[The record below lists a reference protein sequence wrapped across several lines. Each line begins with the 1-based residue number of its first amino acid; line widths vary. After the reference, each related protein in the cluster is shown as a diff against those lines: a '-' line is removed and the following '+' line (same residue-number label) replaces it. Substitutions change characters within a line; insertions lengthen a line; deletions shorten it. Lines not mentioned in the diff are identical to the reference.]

1 MAFFIATIQSAA
13 GEMKQ
18 LTIEAATPFAARQFL
33 RRRGI
38 RALELQL
45 DRSGPSTSKQR
56 SESAFIANYL
66 TRDGK
71 PASTTIQAVDE
82 RSAKRLLRQR
92 GIRALS
98 LERAGNRSTEAPP
111 LTQARKPSLV
121 KTSSSDKNAQI
132 QQRSAFQSLEKLL
145 EKPPGVK
152 EKAVFASKLAAL
164 VDAGVPIVRSLD
176 LMASQQKMP
185 MFKRALTQV
194 SLDVN
199 EGIAL
204 GTAIRRWP
212 KVFDQLS
219 IAMVEAGEAGGV
231 LDEAL
236 KRLAKLLEDNA
247 KLQNQIKGA
256 LGYPVAVL
264 VIAILVFLGMTIFLI
279 PTFAGIF
286 EDLGAELPA
295 FTQLL
300 VNLSELL
307 RSTVALYLAGGLLL
321 IIWLFRKY
329 YTTSNGRRVIDRLM
343 LKVPL
348 FGELILMTATAQFCR
363 IFSSLT
369 RAGVPILL
377 AMEISSQ
384 TAGNSIISDAILAS
398 RGMVQNG
405 VLLSTALIRQKVLPD
420 MALSMLAIG
429 EETGE
434 MDKMLSKVADF
445 YEDEVG
451 AMVKALTSM
460 LEPAMIVVVGGIVGS
475 ILLAMYLPMFTV
487 FDQIQ

>member
-1 MAFFIATIQSAA
+1 MPAFIATYTGPAGQSRS
-13 GEMKQ
+13 
-18 LTIEAATPFAARQFL
+18 LTLKASDLSQARKLL

-38 RALELQL
+38 RAEEL
-45 DRSGPSTSKQR
+45 
-56 SESAFIANYL
+56 
-66 TRDGK
+66 K
-71 PASTTIQAVDE
+71 PASDNKIDE
-82 RSAKRLLRQR
+82 SGSSGLLSFD
-92 GIRALS
+92 L
-98 LERAGNRSTEAPP
+98 N
-111 LTQARKPSLV
+111 
-121 KTSSSDKNAQI
+121 
-132 QQRSAFQSLEKLL
+132 KLL

-176 LMASQQKMP
+176 LMATQQKLP
-185 MFKRALTQV
+185 MFQRALMKV

-204 GTAIRRWP
+204 GTAIRQWP
-212 KVFDQLS
+212 KVFDELS

-300 VNLSELL
+300 VNLSDLL
-307 RSTVALYLAGGLLL
+307 RSSVALYAAGALLMAVWL
-321 IIWLFRKY
+321 IGRY
-329 YTTSNGRRVIDRLM
+329 YGTHDGRRVIDRLL
-343 LKVPL
+343 LKLPL

-369 RAGVPILL
+369 RAGVPILQ

-384 TAGNSIISDAILAS
+384 TAGNAIISDAILTS
-398 RGMVQNG
+398 RSMVQEG

-420 MALSMLAIG
+420 MALNMLAIG

-434 MDKMLSKVADF
+434 MDRMLSKVADF

>member
-1 MAFFIATIQSAA
+1 MAAFIASYAGPTGQPRTVTIKAA
-13 GEMKQ
+13 N
-18 LTIEAATPFAARQFL
+18 LAEAKKLL

-38 RALELQL
+38 RAEELRPVSPGNTQ
-45 DRSGPSTSKQR
+45 
-56 SESAFIANYL
+56 
-66 TRDGK
+66 DGNADGADTAGLK
-71 PASTTIQAVDE
+71 SIDLN
-82 RSAKRLLRQR
+82 RL
-92 GIRALS
+92 
-98 LERAGNRSTEAPP
+98 
-111 LTQARKPSLV
+111 
-121 KTSSSDKNAQI
+121 
-132 QQRSAFQSLEKLL
+132 FEKA
-145 EKPPGVK
+145 PGVK

-176 LMASQQKMP
+176 LMATQQKLP
-185 MFKRALTQV
+185 MFKRALTKV

-204 GTAIRRWP
+204 ARALRQWP

-247 KLQNQIKGA
+247 KLENQIKGA
-256 LGYPVAVL
+256 LGYPIAVL

-286 EDLGAELPA
+286 EDLGAELTA

-300 VNLSELL
+300 VDLSELL
-307 RSTVALYLAGGLLL
+307 RLPVALYAAEAILLS
-321 IIWLFRKY
+321 IWLFGRFY
-329 YTTSNGRRVIDRLM
+329 ATHNGRRTIDRLM
-343 LKVPL
+343 LKLPL

-369 RAGVPILL
+369 RAGVPILMS
-377 AMEISSQ
+377 MEISSE
-384 TAGNSIISDAILAS
+384 TAGNAIISDAILAS
-398 RGMVQNG
+398 RGMVQEG
-405 VLLSTALIRQKVLPD
+405 VLLSNALIRQKVLPD
-420 MALSMLAIG
+420 MALNMLAIG

>member
-1 MAFFIATIQSAA
+1 MASFVATYTGSTGQPRTLTVKAA
-13 GEMKQ
+13 D
-18 LTIEAATPFAARQFL
+18 LIEARKQL

-38 RALELQL
+38 RAI
-45 DRSGPSTSKQR
+45 DVKPNSNDVPGSGNNDAGGGMSFDLGR
-56 SESAFIANYL
+56 AF
-66 TRDGK
+66 
-71 PASTTIQAVDE
+71 
-82 RSAKRLLRQR
+82 
-92 GIRALS
+92 
-98 LERAGNRSTEAPP
+98 
-111 LTQARKPSLV
+111 
-121 KTSSSDKNAQI
+121 
-132 QQRSAFQSLEKLL
+132 EKA
-145 EKPPGVK
+145 PGVK

-176 LMASQQKMP
+176 LMASQQKLP
-185 MFKRALTQV
+185 MFKRALTKV

-199 EGIAL
+199 EGVAL
-204 GTAIRRWP
+204 GAAIRKWP

-219 IAMVEAGEAGGV
+219 VAMVEAGEAGGV
-231 LDEAL
+231 LDESL

-300 VNLSELL
+300 VDLSKLL
-307 RSTVALYLAGGLLL
+307 RSVVALYIVGALL
-321 IIWLFRKY
+321 IAIWMFSRY
-329 YTTSNGRRVIDRLM
+329 YGTHNGRRQVDRLI

-348 FGELILMTATAQFCR
+348 FGELIMMTATAQFCR

-369 RAGVPILL
+369 RAGVPILMSL
-377 AMEISSQ
+377 EISSQ
-384 TAGNSIISDAILAS
+384 TAGNSIISDAILES
-398 RGMVQNG
+398 RALVQEG

-420 MALSMLAIG
+420 MALNMLSIG

-445 YEDEVG
+445 YEDEVS

>member
-1 MAFFIATIQSAA
+1 MASFVATYDGPTGQTRTLTLKAA
-13 GEMKQ
+13 DLQ
-18 LTIEAATPFAARQFL
+18 EARKLL

-38 RALELQL
+38 RATELKPAT
-45 DRSGPSTSKQR
+45 SGSTSSTGSKED
-56 SESAFIANYL
+56 ESS
-66 TRDGK
+66 G
-71 PASTTIQAVDE
+71 
-82 RSAKRLLRQR
+82 LLSFD
-92 GIRALS
+92 LS
-98 LERAGNRSTEAPP
+98 KA
-111 LTQARKPSLV
+111 
-121 KTSSSDKNAQI
+121 
-132 QQRSAFQSLEKLL
+132 L

-152 EKAVFASKLAAL
+152 EKALFASKLAAL
-164 VDAGVPIVRSLD
+164 VDAGVPIVRGLD
-176 LMASQQKMP
+176 LMAKQQKMP
-185 MFKRALTQV
+185 MFRRALTKV

-199 EGIAL
+199 EGVSL
-204 GTAIRRWP
+204 GAAIRRWP
-212 KVFDQLS
+212 KVFDQLT
-219 IAMVEAGEAGGV
+219 IAMVEAGETGGV

-236 KRLAKLLEDNA
+236 QRLAKLLEDNA

-264 VIAILVFLGMTIFLI
+264 IIAILVFLGMTIFLI

-286 EDLGAELPA
+286 QDLGAELPA

-300 VNLSELL
+300 VNLSDLL
-307 RSTVALYLAGGLLL
+307 RSEFSFFVVGIFMML
-321 IIWLFRKY
+321 IWAFSKY
-329 YTTSNGRRVIDRLM
+329 YGTYKGRRQIDSII
-343 LKVPL
+343 LKLPL
-348 FGELILMTATAQFCR
+348 FGDLIMMTATAQFCR

-369 RAGVPILL
+369 RAGVPILTSL
-377 AMEISSQ
+377 EISSQ
-384 TAGNSIISDAILAS
+384 TAGNSIISDSILDS
-398 RGMVQNG
+398 RAMVQEG
-405 VLLSTALIRQKVLPD
+405 VLLSTALVRQQVLPD
-420 MALSMLAIG
+420 MALNMLSIG

>member
-1 MAFFIATIQSAA
+1 MAAFIASYSGPTGQPRTVTIKAA
-13 GEMKQ
+13 N
-18 LTIEAATPFAARQFL
+18 LAEAKKLL

-38 RALELQL
+38 RAEELRPVSPGNSQ
-45 DRSGPSTSKQR
+45 GTK
-56 SESAFIANYL
+56 
-66 TRDGK
+66 TDG
-71 PASTTIQAVDE
+71 AE
-82 RSAKRLLRQR
+82 
-92 GIRALS
+92 
-98 LERAGNRSTEAPP
+98 AGGLKSIDLNRM
-111 LTQARKPSLV
+111 
-121 KTSSSDKNAQI
+121 
-132 QQRSAFQSLEKLL
+132 FEKA
-145 EKPPGVK
+145 PGVK

-176 LMASQQKMP
+176 LMATQQKLP
-185 MFKRALTQV
+185 MFKRALTKV

-204 GTAIRRWP
+204 ATALRQWP

-256 LGYPVAVL
+256 LGYPIAVL

-295 FTQLL
+295 FTRLL
-300 VNLSELL
+300 VDLSALL
-307 RSTVALYLAGGLLL
+307 RSSASLYAIGVILLA
-321 IIWLFRKY
+321 IWMLNRFY
-329 YTTSNGRRVIDRLM
+329 ATHNGRRTIDRLM
-343 LKVPL
+343 LKLPL

-369 RAGVPILL
+369 RAGVPILMS
-377 AMEISSQ
+377 MEISSE
-384 TAGNSIISDAILAS
+384 TAGNAIISDAILAS
-398 RGMVQNG
+398 RAMVQEG
-405 VLLSTALIRQKVLPD
+405 VLLSNALIRQKVLPD
-420 MALSMLAIG
+420 MALNMLAIG

>member
-1 MAFFIATIQSAA
+1 MAAFIASYAGPTGQPRTVTIKAA
-13 GEMKQ
+13 N
-18 LTIEAATPFAARQFL
+18 LAEAKKLL

-38 RALELQL
+38 RAEELRPVSPGNTQ
-45 DRSGPSTSKQR
+45 
-56 SESAFIANYL
+56 
-66 TRDGK
+66 DGN
-71 PASTTIQAVDE
+71 ADGTGT
-82 RSAKRLLRQR
+82 
-92 GIRALS
+92 
-98 LERAGNRSTEAPP
+98 AGLKSIDLNRM
-111 LTQARKPSLV
+111 
-121 KTSSSDKNAQI
+121 
-132 QQRSAFQSLEKLL
+132 FEKA
-145 EKPPGVK
+145 PGVK

-176 LMASQQKMP
+176 LMATQQKLP
-185 MFKRALTQV
+185 MFKRVLTKV

-204 GTAIRRWP
+204 ATALRQWP

-256 LGYPVAVL
+256 LGYPIAVL

-295 FTQLL
+295 FTRLL
-300 VNLSELL
+300 VDLSALL
-307 RSTVALYLAGGLLL
+307 HSSASLYAIGVILLA
-321 IIWLFRKY
+321 IWMLNRFY
-329 YTTSNGRRVIDRLM
+329 ATHNGRRTIDRLM
-343 LKVPL
+343 LKLPL
-348 FGELILMTATAQFCR
+348 FGELIVMTATALFCR

-369 RAGVPILL
+369 RAGVPILMS
-377 AMEISSQ
+377 MEISSE

-398 RGMVQNG
+398 RGMVQEG
-405 VLLSTALIRQKVLPD
+405 VLLSNALIRHKVLPD
-420 MALSMLAIG
+420 MALNMLAIG

-445 YEDEVG
+445 YEDEVS

-460 LEPAMIVVVGGIVGS
+460 LEPAMIVLVGGIVGS

>member
-1 MAFFIATIQSAA
+1 MAAFIASYAGPTGQPRTVTIKAA
-13 GEMKQ
+13 N
-18 LTIEAATPFAARQFL
+18 LAEAKKLL

-38 RALELQL
+38 RAEEL
-45 DRSGPSTSKQR
+45 R
-56 SESAFIANYL
+56 
-66 TRDGK
+66 
-71 PASTTIQAVDE
+71 PASPGNSQDTKTDGAE
-82 RSAKRLLRQR
+82 AR
-92 GIRALS
+92 GLKSIDL
-98 LERAGNRSTEAPP
+98 NRMFEKAPG
-111 LTQARKPSLV
+111 
-121 KTSSSDKNAQI
+121 I
-132 QQRSAFQSLEKLL
+132 
-145 EKPPGVK
+145 K

-176 LMASQQKMP
+176 LMATQQKLP
-185 MFKRALTQV
+185 MFKRALTKV

-199 EGIAL
+199 EGISLATAL
-204 GTAIRRWP
+204 RQWP

-300 VNLSELL
+300 VDLSALL
-307 RSTVALYLAGGLLL
+307 RSSASLYAIGVILLA
-321 IIWLFRKY
+321 IWMLNRFY
-329 YTTSNGRRVIDRLM
+329 ATHNGRRTIDRLM
-343 LKVPL
+343 LKLPL

-369 RAGVPILL
+369 RAGVPILMS
-377 AMEISSQ
+377 MEISSE
-384 TAGNSIISDAILAS
+384 TAGNAIISDAILAS
-398 RGMVQNG
+398 RGMVQEG
-405 VLLSTALIRQKVLPD
+405 VLLSNALIRQKVLPD
-420 MALSMLAIG
+420 MALNMLAIG

>member
-1 MAFFIATIQSAA
+1 MASFVATYTGSTGQPRTLTVRAA
-13 GEMKQ
+13 D
-18 LTIEAATPFAARQFL
+18 LIEARKQL

-38 RALELQL
+38 RAI
-45 DRSGPSTSKQR
+45 DVKPNSNDVPGSGNNDAGGGMSFDLGR
-56 SESAFIANYL
+56 AF
-66 TRDGK
+66 
-71 PASTTIQAVDE
+71 
-82 RSAKRLLRQR
+82 
-92 GIRALS
+92 
-98 LERAGNRSTEAPP
+98 
-111 LTQARKPSLV
+111 
-121 KTSSSDKNAQI
+121 
-132 QQRSAFQSLEKLL
+132 EKA
-145 EKPPGVK
+145 PGVK

-176 LMASQQKMP
+176 LMASQQKLP
-185 MFKRALTQV
+185 MFKRALTKV

-199 EGIAL
+199 EGVAL
-204 GTAIRRWP
+204 GAAIRKWP

-219 IAMVEAGEAGGV
+219 VAMVEAGEAGGV
-231 LDEAL
+231 LDESL

-300 VNLSELL
+300 VNLSTLL
-307 RSTVALYLAGGLLL
+307 RSVVALYIVGALL
-321 IIWLFRKY
+321 IAIWMFSRY
-329 YTTSNGRRVIDRLM
+329 YGTHNGRRQVDRLI

-348 FGELILMTATAQFCR
+348 FGELIMMTATAQFCR

-369 RAGVPILL
+369 RAGVPILMSL
-377 AMEISSQ
+377 EISSQ
-384 TAGNSIISDAILAS
+384 TAGNSIISDAILES
-398 RGMVQNG
+398 RALVQEG

-420 MALSMLAIG
+420 MALNMLSIG

-445 YEDEVG
+445 YEDEVS

>member
-1 MAFFIATIQSAA
+1 MASFIATYSGATGQPKS
-13 GEMKQ
+13 
-18 LTIEAATPFAARQFL
+18 LTIKAADLTEARRQL

-38 RALELQL
+38 RATEL
-45 DRSGPSTSKQR
+45 
-56 SESAFIANYL
+56 
-66 TRDGK
+66 K
-71 PASTTIQAVDE
+71 PAEQD
-82 RSAKRLLRQR
+82 
-92 GIRALS
+92 
-98 LERAGNRSTEAPP
+98 
-111 LTQARKPSLV
+111 
-121 KTSSSDKNAQI
+121 SSSGDDNDASGL
-132 QQRSAFQSLEKLL
+132 RSIDLNKLF
-145 EKPPGVK
+145 EQPPGVK
-152 EKAVFASKLAAL
+152 EKAVFASKLAAI
-164 VDAGVPIVRSLD
+164 VDARVPIVRSLD
-176 LMASQQKMP
+176 LMATQQKLP
-185 MFKRALTQV
+185 MFKRALTKV

-204 GTAIRRWP
+204 GTAIRQWP
-212 KVFDQLS
+212 KVFDDLS

-264 VIAILVFLGMTIFLI
+264 VVAILVFLGMTIFLI

-300 VNLSELL
+300 VDLSKLL
-307 RSTVALYLAGGLLL
+307 RSIVALYAVGAIFLG
-321 IIWLFRKY
+321 IYLFSRY
-329 YTTSNGRRVIDRLM
+329 YATYNGRRTIDRLI
-343 LKVPL
+343 LKLPL
-348 FGELILMTATAQFCR
+348 FGDLILMTATAQFCR

-369 RAGVPILL
+369 RAGVPILMS
-377 AMEISSQ
+377 MEISSQ
-384 TAGNSIISDAILAS
+384 TAGNTIIADAILGS
-398 RGMVQNG
+398 RSLVQEG

-420 MALSMLAIG
+420 MALNMLAIG

-451 AMVKALTSM
+451 AMVKALPSA

-475 ILLAMYLPMFTV
+475 ILLAMYLPMFTI
-487 FDQIQ
+487 FDQIG

>member
-1 MAFFIATIQSAA
+1 MAAFIASYSGPTGQPRTVTIKAA
-13 GEMKQ
+13 N
-18 LTIEAATPFAARQFL
+18 LAEAKKLL

-38 RALELQL
+38 RAEDLRPVSPGNSQ
-45 DRSGPSTSKQR
+45 DTK
-56 SESAFIANYL
+56 
-66 TRDGK
+66 TDG
-71 PASTTIQAVDE
+71 AE
-82 RSAKRLLRQR
+82 
-92 GIRALS
+92 
-98 LERAGNRSTEAPP
+98 AGGLKSIDLNRM
-111 LTQARKPSLV
+111 
-121 KTSSSDKNAQI
+121 
-132 QQRSAFQSLEKLL
+132 FEKA
-145 EKPPGVK
+145 PGVK

-164 VDAGVPIVRSLD
+164 VDAGVPIVRRLD
-176 LMASQQKMP
+176 LMATQQKLP
-185 MFKRALTQV
+185 MFKRALTKV

-204 GTAIRRWP
+204 ATALRQWP

-256 LGYPVAVL
+256 LGYPIAVL

-295 FTQLL
+295 FTRLL
-300 VNLSELL
+300 VDLSALL
-307 RSTVALYLAGGLLL
+307 RSSASLYAIGVILLA
-321 IIWLFRKY
+321 IWMLNRFY
-329 YTTSNGRRVIDRLM
+329 ATHNGRRTIDRLM
-343 LKVPL
+343 LKLPL

-369 RAGVPILL
+369 RAGVPIL
-377 AMEISSQ
+377 MSIEISSE
-384 TAGNSIISDAILAS
+384 TAGNAIISDAILAS
-398 RGMVQNG
+398 RAMVQEG
-405 VLLSTALIRQKVLPD
+405 VLLSNALIRQKVLPD
-420 MALSMLAIG
+420 MALNMLAIG